1 MKSVAYFPIS
11 KPHLSSSIIQKSN
24 KYEKLNSYQME

>member
-11 KPHLSSSIIQKSN
+11 ETHLSSSTIQKSN
-24 KYEKLNSYQME
+24 KYEKLSYYMME